1 MLTITDLEKVY
12 PTGDKALQGVSMEV
26 DGNEVVSIIGPSGAG
41 KSTLIKCVNRLTEPT
56 AGSITLDGEELTTL
70 SKAELRNT
78 RRDMGM
84 IFQEFNLIERL
95 TVMENVLSGRLGYMN
110 RWDAF
115 RRNFADEDVQ
125 KAYEIL
131 DRVGVG
137 GMENKRVDE
146 LSGGQRQRVGIA
158 RAILQRPKI
167 LLVDEPTSALDPE
180 TSFEVMEMLTEIARE
195 EDIPVLINIHE
206 VELALDYTDRIIGL
220 TDGKVVFNGTPAELD
235 ESARDTIYRSGKSRK
250 ETGTESHSQTQSG
263 SSSSEISDAS
273 KEKSF

>member
-95 TVMENVLSGRLGYMN
+95 TVMENVLSGRLGYMSSWN
-110 RWDAF
+110 AF

-195 EDIPVLINIHE
+195 EEIPVLINIHE
-206 VELALDYTDRIIGL
+206 VELALDYTDRIVGL
-220 TDGKVVFNGTPAELD
+220 TDGEVVFNGTPEELD
-235 ESARDTIYRSGKSRK
+235 ESARDTIYRSGKSRA
-250 ETGTESHSQTQSG
+250 ETGTDTQSQSG
-263 SSSSEISDAS
+263 SPEISDAS

>member
-56 AGSITLDGEELTTL
+56 SGSVTLDDQEITTL
-70 SKAELRNT
+70 SKGELRKT

-95 TVMENVLSGRLGYMN
+95 TVMENVLSGRLGYMSS
-110 RWDAF
+110 WDAF
-115 RRNFADEDVQ
+115 RRNFDEEDIQ
-125 KAYEIL
+125 NAYEIL

-180 TSFEVMEMLTEIARE
+180 TSFAVMEMLTEIARE

-206 VELALDYTDRIIGL
+206 VELAIDYTDRIVGL
-220 TDGKVVFNGTPAELD
+220 TDGEVVFNGTPEELD
-235 ESARDTIYRSGKSRK
+235 ESARDTIYRSGKSRE
-250 ETGTESHSQTQSG
+250 ETGTETRTEPESTSA
-263 SSSSEISDAS
+263 EIPDAS
-273 KEKSF
+273 KERSF

>member
-26 DGNEVVSIIGPSGAG
+26 GGNEVVSIIGPSGAG

-56 AGSITLDGEELTTL
+56 NGSIALDDQELTTL
-70 SKAELRNT
+70 SKGELRKT
-78 RRDMGM
+78 RRNMGM

-95 TVMENVLSGRLGYMN
+95 TVMENVLSGRLGYMSSWN
-110 RWDAF
+110 AF
-115 RRNFADEDVQ
+115 RRNFDDEDVRN
-125 KAYEIL
+125 AYEIL

-180 TSFEVMEMLTEIARE
+180 TSFAVMEMLTEIARE

-206 VELALDYTDRIIGL
+206 VELALDYTDRIVGL

-235 ESARDTIYRSGKSRK
+235 ESARDTIYRSGKSRE
-250 ETGTESHSQTQSG
+250 ETGTRAESE
-263 SSSSEISDAS
+263 SESPSTGISETS

>member
-56 AGSITLDGEELTTL
+56 SGSIVLDGEELTTL
-70 SKAELRNT
+70 SKKELRKT

-95 TVMENVLSGRLGYMN
+95 TVMENVLSGRLGYMSSWN
-110 RWDAF
+110 AF
-115 RRNFADEDVQ
+115 RRNFDDEDVQ
-125 KAYEIL
+125 NAYEIL

-206 VELALDYTDRIIGL
+206 VELALDYTDRIVGL
-220 TDGKVVFNGTPAELD
+220 TDGQVVFNGTPAELD
-235 ESARDTIYRSGKSRK
+235 ESARDTIYRSGKSRA
-250 ETGTESHSQTQSG
+250 ETGTEDQSQSQSQ
-263 SSSSEISDAS
+263 SSSSEITDAS